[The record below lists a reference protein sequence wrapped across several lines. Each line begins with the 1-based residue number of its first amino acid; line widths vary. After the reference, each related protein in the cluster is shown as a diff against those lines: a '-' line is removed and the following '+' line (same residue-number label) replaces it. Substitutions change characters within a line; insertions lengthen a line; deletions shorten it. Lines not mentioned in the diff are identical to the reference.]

1 MAKRSKGKK
10 RRATRR
16 PAGEGPAKRPA
27 RYSKGELVLAALG
40 GLLILFF
47 LAILVSSFL

>member
-1 MAKRSKGKK
+1 MAKRTRGKK

-16 PAGEGPAKRPA
+16 PAGERPAKRPT

-40 GLLILFF
+40 ALLVLFF
-47 LAILVSSFL
+47 VSMVISSLL